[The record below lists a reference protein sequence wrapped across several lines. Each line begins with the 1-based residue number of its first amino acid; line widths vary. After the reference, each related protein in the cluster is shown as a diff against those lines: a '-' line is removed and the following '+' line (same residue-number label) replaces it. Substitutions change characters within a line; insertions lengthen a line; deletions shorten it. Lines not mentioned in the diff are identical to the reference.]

1 LSSPV
6 STDALRLTAT
16 SGDLLYSVS
25 EIQAFTTEHDDRPV
39 GGLVIDITPQ
49 PVRCTNATTGQAVTP
64 NDVAPAWDCEAA
76 GLRVTP
82 EDQVAMRVR
91 GTVEAGATYVGGVVT
106 GMMSSGGG
114 CTNLTTGQQVKF
126 QALFQGMRG
135 AKAGSCVAAGLVVHP
150 GDRLQLRVHG
160 VAG

>member
-6 STDALRLTAT
+6 STDALRLPAT

-82 EDQVAMRVR
+82 EDHVAMRVR
-91 GTVEAGATYVGGVVT
+91 GTVAGGATDVGGTVT
-106 GMMSSGGG
+106 GLQPSSAS
-114 CTNLTTGQQVKF
+114 CTNLRMGQQVQF
-126 QALFQGMRG
+126 RMMRG
-135 AKAGSCVAAGLVVHP
+135 ATAGSCVAAGLVVSP